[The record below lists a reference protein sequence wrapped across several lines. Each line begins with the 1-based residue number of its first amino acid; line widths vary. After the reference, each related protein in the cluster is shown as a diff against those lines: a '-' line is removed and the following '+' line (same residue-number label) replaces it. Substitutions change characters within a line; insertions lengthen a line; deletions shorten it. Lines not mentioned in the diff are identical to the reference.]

1 MIKRACHNRS
11 PRLQNGNHQAYHQRL
26 FGGSN
31 KTESLYTK
39 AEMKQAFNE
48 VFSLFLPVIQA
59 TIKAFTAGDP
69 GCVNMGHG
77 VSFAV

>member
-1 MIKRACHNRS
+1 
-11 PRLQNGNHQAYHQRL
+11 
-26 FGGSN
+26 
-31 KTESLYTK
+31 
-39 AEMKQAFNE
+39 MKQAFNE